1 MAGIG
6 SELKFKF
13 LPVTFPLSRIQFCN
27 KVHTNLTSKMR
38 SEDEVEERDSRY
50 SESSLFTVSMNG
62 QIERGYFPEFHNV
75 YCKYCYSYGTDW
87 SIIGGSEEGIS
98 QIARTGQDEK
108 RLTVWNL
115 PLEVT
120 FSSSNPFGWPQ
131 IVVSAYAL
139 DAFGNDVIAGYGAV
153 HIPPKPGHHKIKTA
167 LFVPESSSLLAR
179 FSAWLT
185 GRRPELV
192 DPKVAAQ
199 GEGRG
204 VLTVQSQA
212 MVYCDL
218 NVIVKDMKS
227 QGYVIS

>member
-1 MAGIG
+1 MRNEEETEGKD
-6 SELKFKF
+6 S
-13 LPVTFPLSRIQFCN
+13 N
-27 KVHTNLTSKMR
+27 YSK
-38 SEDEVEERDSRY
+38 
-50 SESSLFTVSMNG
+50 SSLFTVCMNG
-62 QIERGYFPEFHNV
+62 QIERGYFPEFRNV

-87 SIIGGSEEGIS
+87 SIIGGSEEGAS
-98 QIARTGQDEK
+98 QISRSGQDER
-108 RLTVWNL
+108 RLIVWNL
-115 PLEVT
+115 PIEVT

-139 DAFGNDVIAGYGAV
+139 DTFGNDVIAGYGAV
-153 HIPPKPGHHKIKTA
+153 HIPPKPGRHKIKTA

-192 DPKVAAQ
+192 DPKIAAQ

-212 MVYCDL
+212 VVYFDL
-218 NVIVKDMKS
+218 NIMVKDMKS